1 MGQSVLQQALQLGT
15 DGKIISY
22 NSQYIGIGSKGANA
36 LPGLVGQDFVIET
49 DAQAL
54 LYSSTANLLYR
65 GRLKLV
71 KVKTGVTLAF
81 GESLYWSDEANYIVT
96 NDSAS
101 GTLPFAG
108 TAACTAGTA
117 LFYVYMV
124 VPVRGNRGVAKFLN
138 SPTKTT
144 PAVGDT
150 IVGTSTAGRLDVLA
164 DATAVTWATNKPL
177 GRLETAIDAT
187 SHLATMNFGF

>member
-1 MGQSVLQQALQLGT
+1 MAQGVLQQALQLGT

-36 LPGLVGQDFVIET
+36 LSGLLGQDFVVET

-54 LYSSTANLLYR
+54 LYSSAANLLYR

-101 GTLPFAG
+101 NTLPFAG
-108 TAACTAGTA
+108 VAACTTGTA
-117 LFYVYMV
+117 LYYVYMV
-124 VPVRGNRGVAKFLN
+124 VPVRGNFGTAKFLD
-138 SPTKTT
+138 SPTKTV
-144 PAVGDT
+144 AAGDAF
-150 IVGTSTAGRLDVLA
+150 IGTSTAGRFDVLA
-164 DATAVTWATNKPL
+164 DATAVTWATNKPF
-177 GRLETAIDAT
+177 GRAQSTVSSST
-187 SHLATMNFGF
+187 HLATVTFGL